1 MTARQRREKGRAGPL
16 RAAAA
21 VESVLAGRGMTTPVG
36 RRRSGALAAAAR
48 TASAASARAAFAAF
62 VWGVA
67 ILPASSGLSAQ
78 QRPGGDRPPFPSAP
92 WERGVVAEG
101 LPVSP
106 FFEGWYENPDG
117 SYTLSFGFFNRNRE
131 QTVRIPHGP
140 ANYLSPEATDGVQP
154 TLFPPGRGTGVFTVT
169 VPGAFAEDDGRVV
182 WTLRTGDQ
190 PPHSV
195 PGKVGVEAYR
205 LHHAPMAMGS
215 LPPRLK
221 LAPDGPELWGPMT
234 LAGDA
239 REASTWSSGADP
251 VGSRANPLRL
261 RAAVGA
267 PLSLAVWVA
276 DRLAAGAER
285 DPVAGGATWF
295 THAGPAAA
303 AFGDEQPPVDEAAEG
318 RASTAVT
325 FSEPGEYVLRVR
337 ADNFNPVDS
346 TPADQCCWTNGYVA
360 VTAAP

>member
-1 MTARQRREKGRAGPL
+1 MTARQPGERRAAPLRGTAGVASVVVGRA
-16 RAAAA
+16 
-21 VESVLAGRGMTTPVG
+21 TTAPVG
-36 RRRSGALAAAAR
+36 RSMSAALTVAAR
-48 TASAASARAAFAAF
+48 TASGTRARAAFAML
-62 VWGVA
+62 VWGVV
-67 ILPASSGLSAQ
+67 ILPAWSGLSAQ

-92 WERGVVAEG
+92 WERGVVAGG

-131 QTVRIPHGP
+131 ETVRIPHGP
-140 ANYLSPEATDGVQP
+140 ANYLSLEALDGVQP

-169 VPGAFAEDDGRVV
+169 VPGAFAEDGGRVV
-182 WTLRTGDQ
+182 WTLQTGAQ

-215 LPPRLK
+215 LPPLLK
-221 LAPDGPELWGPMT
+221 LGPEGPGLWGPMT

-239 REASTWSSGADP
+239 REASTWSSGANP
-251 VGSRANPLRL
+251 SGSQANPLRL
-261 RAAVGA
+261 TAAVGT
-267 PLSLAVWVA
+267 PLRLTVWVA
-276 DRLAAGAER
+276 DRLAPGAER
-285 DPVAGGATWF
+285 DPVTGGAAWF
-295 THAGPAAA
+295 THAGPATAS
-303 AFGDEQPPVDEAAEG
+303 FTDDRPPVDEAAGG
-318 RASTAVT
+318 RATTSVT
-325 FSEPGEYVLRVR
+325 FPEPGEYVLRVR

-360 VTAAP
+360 VTVSP

>member
-1 MTARQRREKGRAGPL
+1 MAARQRRETR
-16 RAAAA
+16 RAALVRATAA
-21 VESVLAGRGMTTPVG
+21 VPSAVVGRGMTASLG
-36 RRRSGALAAAAR
+36 RRAVAAIRWGLLALLLA
-48 TASAASARAAFAAF
+48 
-62 VWGVA
+62 GVA
-67 ILPASSGLSAQ
+67 VAQ

-131 QTVRIPHGP
+131 ETVRIPHGP
-140 ANYLSPEATDGVQP
+140 ANYLSLEEVDGVQP
-154 TLFPPGRGTGVFTVT
+154 TLFPPGRGTGVFTAT
-169 VPGAFAEDDGRVV
+169 VPGEFAENDGRLV
-182 WTLRTGDQ
+182 WTLQTGRQ

-215 LPPRLK
+215 LPPLLK
-221 LAPDGPELWGPMT
+221 LAPEGPELWGPMT

-239 REASTWSSGADP
+239 RELSTWSSGVNPA
-251 VGSRANPLRL
+251 GSLANPLRL
-261 RAAVGA
+261 NATAGT
-267 PLSLAVWVA
+267 PLRLTIWVA
-276 DRLAAGAER
+276 DRLAPDAER
-285 DPVAGGATWF
+285 DPVTGGATWF
-295 THAGPAAA
+295 THAGPATAS
-303 AFGDEQPPVDEAAEG
+303 FSDDQPPVDEAADG
-318 RASTAVT
+318 RATTWVT
-325 FSEPGEYVLRVR
+325 IPEPGEYVLRVR

-360 VTAAP
+360 VTASP

>member
-1 MTARQRREKGRAGPL
+1 M
-16 RAAAA
+16 
-21 VESVLAGRGMTTPVG
+21 S
-36 RRRSGALAAAAR
+36 AAAR
-48 TASAASARAAFAAF
+48 GTRRRAAPIRVGSAAPVAFGRGISALLGWVSCAALGC
-62 VWGVA
+62 VVLIPPPGGVVA
-67 ILPASSGLSAQ
+67 AQ

-117 SYTLSFGFFNRNRE
+117 SYTLSFGFFNRNRQE
-131 QTVRIPHGP
+131 TVRIPHGP
-140 ANYLSPEATDGVQP
+140 ANYLSLADLDGVQP

-169 VPGAFAEDDGRVV
+169 VPGEFAEDGGRVV
-182 WTLRTGDQ
+182 WTLQTGRQ

-221 LAPDGPELWGPMT
+221 LLPEGPELWGPMT

-239 REASTWSSGADP
+239 REASTWSSGASP
-251 VGSRANPLRL
+251 AGSQSNPLRL
-261 RAAVGA
+261 TATVGM
-267 PLSLAVWVA
+267 PLSLTVWVG
-276 DRLAAGAER
+276 DRLAPDGER
-285 DPVAGGATWF
+285 DPVTGGATWF
-295 THAGPAAA
+295 TQAGPAPA
-303 AFGDEQPPVDEAAEG
+303 AFSEEQPSLDEAAEG
-318 RASTAVT
+318 RAGTSVT
-325 FSEPGEYVLRVR
+325 FPEPGEYVLRVR

-360 VTAAP
+360 VTVSH

>member
-1 MTARQRREKGRAGPL
+1 MSAAAGGARR
-16 RAAAA
+16 RAAPIRVDSAA
-21 VESVLAGRGMTTPVG
+21 APVAFGRGI
-36 RRRSGALAAAAR
+36 SALLGWV
-48 TASAASARAAFAAF
+48 SFAALG
-62 VWGVA
+62 WGV
-67 ILPASSGLSAQ
+67 LVASSGGVVAAQ

-117 SYTLSFGFFNRNRE
+117 SYTLSFGFFNRNRQ

-140 ANYLSPEATDGVQP
+140 ANYLSLADLDGVQP

-169 VPGAFAEDDGRVV
+169 VPGEFAEDGGRVV
-182 WTLRTGDQ
+182 WTLQTGRQ
-190 PPHSV
+190 SPHSV

-221 LAPDGPELWGPMT
+221 LLPEGPELWGPMT

-239 REASTWSSGADP
+239 REASTWSSGASP
-251 VGSRANPLRL
+251 AGSQSNPLRL
-261 RAAVGA
+261 TATVGM
-267 PLSLAVWVA
+267 PLSLTVWVG
-276 DRLAAGAER
+276 DRLAPDGER
-285 DPVAGGATWF
+285 DPVTGGATWF
-295 THAGPAAA
+295 TQAGPAPA
-303 AFGDEQPPVDEAAEG
+303 AFNEERPSLDETAEG
-318 RASTAVT
+318 RANTWVT
-325 FSEPGEYVLRVR
+325 FPEPGEYVLRVR

-346 TPADQCCWTNGYVA
+346 TPGDQCCWTNGYVA
-360 VTAAP
+360 VTVSP

>member
-1 MTARQRREKGRAGPL
+1 MFTPARGTRRRAAPARAG
-16 RAAAA
+16 AAGAHGRTIPAA
-21 VESVLAGRGMTTPVG
+21 LGWG
-36 RRRSGALAAAAR
+36 
-48 TASAASARAAFAAF
+48 AFAAL
-62 VWGVA
+62 VWGVL
-67 ILPASSGLSAQ
+67 ISPPGGGLAAQ

-92 WERGVVAEG
+92 WERGVVAGG

-131 QTVRIPHGP
+131 QTVHIAHGSS
-140 ANYLSPEATDGVQP
+140 NYLSLEALDGLQP

-169 VPGAFAEDDGRVV
+169 VPGGFAEDGGRVV
-182 WTLRTGDQ
+182 WTLQTGNQ
-190 PPHSV
+190 PAHSV

-221 LAPDGPELWGPMT
+221 LTPDGPELWGPMT

-239 REASTWSSGADP
+239 REAPTWSSGSDP
-251 VGSRANPLRL
+251 VGSQASPLRL
-261 RAAVGA
+261 TATTGT
-267 PLSLAVWVA
+267 PLLLTVWVA
-276 DRLAAGAER
+276 DRLAPDAER
-285 DPVAGGATWF
+285 DPVTGGATWF
-295 THAGPAAA
+295 THAGPALAS
-303 AFGDEQPPVDEAAEG
+303 FREERPSPDEAAEG
-318 RASTAVT
+318 RTDTAVT
-325 FSEPGEYVLRVR
+325 FPEPGEYVLRVR

-360 VTAAP
+360 VTVAR